1 MPDDDALARN
11 IIEVHGTEA
20 AGVARGNARAAAL
33 AGAIVMAKRWI
44 HVLTAI
50 QRQQRAAPTAAERP
64 SSRVNPGETG

>member
-1 MPDDDALARN
+1 MPDDPDDDALARDL
-11 IIEVHGTEA
+11 IEVHGAGA

-50 QRQQRAAPTAAERP
+50 QRQQRRPAPPSERIN
-64 SSRVNPGETG
+64 SGEIR